1 MLRSFKIGGIHPAEN
16 KLTANKAIEDFPM
29 PSKVVIPLNQHIGAP
44 AQACV
49 KKGDKVL
56 VGQLIGTAAAGL
68 SCNIHSTVSGTVT
81 SLEPTTD
88 KGGRPIP
95 AVTIAVEGDEWVD
108 TIDRSE
114 DIVREIKLTGSEIMQ
129 KIAEM
134 GVVGMGGAMFPT
146 LNKINVLD
154 RIAIDTLVI
163 NGVECEPYLT
173 SDHRTM
179 VEKSEEVLIGTKILQ
194 LALCAKRAIIG
205 IECNKPD
212 AIERLSKLAPSYS
225 IEIVPLKMKYPQ
237 GGEKQLIDA
246 TVGKQVPSNKLP
258 SDIGIIVQNVSTI
271 YAIYQAIQKNRPLI
285 DRIVTVTGKKLA
297 RTGNFRVRFGTSIN
311 DILTYCGFDGSTQ
324 DETYKIIN
332 GGPMMGAAMSNLD
345 AAVLK
350 GTSGIVLLK
359 GKEAYRHEEKECIKC
374 GKCVEACPMGLEPY
388 LLFRLC
394 ELNRYDELLPNQVI
408 DCIECGCCTF
418 TCPAALPLL
427 DYIRTGRAY
436 ARRVP
441 QKK

>member
-1 MLRSFKIGGIHPAEN
+1 MS
-16 KLTANKAIEDFPM
+16 
-29 PSKVVIPLNQHIGAP
+29 SKVTIPLNQHIGAP

-49 KKGDKVL
+49 KRGDKVL
-56 VGQLIGTAAAGL
+56 VGQVIGSAAAGL
-68 SCNIHSTVSGTVT
+68 SCNVHSSVSGTVT
-81 SLEPTTD
+81 AVELTTD
-88 KGGRPIP
+88 RSGRPAP
-95 AVTIAVEGDEWVD
+95 AVTIAVEGDQWVE
-108 TIDRSE
+108 TIDRS
-114 DIVREIKLTGSEIMQ
+114 DNIVREIRLTGSEILQ

-134 GVVGMGGAMFPT
+134 GIVGMGGAMFPT
-146 LNKINVLD
+146 LNKVNVSD
-154 RIAIDTLVI
+154 RVSIHSLVI

-173 SDHRTM
+173 SDHRVM
-179 VEKSEEVLIGTKILQ
+179 VEKSEEVLIGAKILQ
-194 LALCAKRAIIG
+194 IALGAKRVIIG

-212 AIERLSKLAPSYS
+212 AIERLNKYAAAYPD
-225 IEIVPLKMKYPQ
+225 IEIAPLKMKYPQ

-246 TVGKQVPSNKLP
+246 VIGEEVPSGKLP
-258 SDIGIIVQNVSTI
+258 SDIGVIVQNVSTI
-271 YAIYQAIQKNRPLI
+271 YAIYQAVQKNRPLI
-285 DRIVTVTGKKLA
+285 DRVVTVTGKKLP
-297 RTGNFRVRFGTSIN
+297 RRGNYLVRLGTSIN
-311 DILTYCGFDGSTQ
+311 EILAYSGFDSANS
-324 DETYKIIN
+324 DETFKIIN

-359 GKEAYRHEEKECIKC
+359 GEDAFRHEEKECIKC
-374 GKCVEACPMGLEPY
+374 GKCIEACPMGLEPY

-394 ELNRYDELLPNQVI
+394 ELNRYDELLPNHVI

-436 ARRVP
+436 ARRAP